1 MKLLSVFLLVFVAAS
16 LLLLDAENASAAP
29 IAIRQSVSKAIA
41 PQVLSVRSGRNASSS
56 SKKKGKGRAPPAPA
70 PPVPS
75 PAKVRPDEDH
85 HPRPTNTGAST
96 RPGAP
101 EALLVDKNSRWAE
114 VDKKMMNFLHP
125 AGKADGGKVFIDKI
139 GKAGAGSGG
148 TLYSEDNKGVPATK
162 NERQDK
168 GYRIDNQGNP
178 GTNQIFNVQAQT
190 NGGDP
195 TTFAACV
202 GWKDCGADADD
213 IIGGLKA
220 SAQNHAPVHLVPPEE

>member
-75 PAKVRPDEDH
+75 PAKVRPDEDQ

-114 VDKKMMNFLHP
+114 ADKAKTNFLDPDSKHRN
-125 AGKADGGKVFIDKI
+125 GKTFIAEV
-139 GKAGAGSGG
+139 GKAGGRDPRL
-148 TLYSEDNKGVPATK
+148 LYVEDGKGKQKSSSQGLAH
-162 NERQDK
+162 
-168 GYRIDNQGNP
+168 GYRIDNQGHHSKD
-178 GTNQIFNVQAQT
+178 QDFNVQAQT
-190 NGGDP
+190 NGEDP

-202 GWKDCGADADD
+202 GWKDCGWDAHD
-213 IIGGLKA
+213 IIAGLQA
-220 SAQNHAPVHLVPPEE
+220 SAQNQATVHLVRPQD